1 MTKGLFCVYPKVREV
16 MMPRIVPQN
25 MKTIKTIEGQ
35 PDKMN
40 SRIRRMILLD
50 IRGVSGKAMAEDLGI
65 TENRI
70 SIIRN
75 TPFYR
80 EEKERTFQSMQDKT
94 LEKQSDDIAYGDP
107 VEQELKNNALS
118 AAKEKVRLMKE
129 ATNDF
134 VRSSAAGD
142 ILDRAGYKAHSEKS
156 KLEVIVTEKMS
167 ERFEKVLSRKEPERR
182 IQVAVTQSEE

>member
-1 MTKGLFCVYPKVREV
+1 
-16 MMPRIVPQN
+16 MPRIVPQN